1 MFSFNYI
8 FQENGV
14 ANDNSVSEKL
24 NGDSDH
30 KTIEVSENLDYT
42 FITNTN
48 SLNLFFTFHQE
59 IATSPEKLE
68 KLAAANP
75 PPSTEV
81 VAAE

>member
-1 MFSFNYI
+1 MKRILLPSFG
-8 FQENGV
+8 F
-14 ANDNSVSEKL
+14 DRRKSNSYLHQRFNVFNFVFMPL
-24 NGDSDH
+24 
-30 KTIEVSENLDYT
+30 
-42 FITNTN
+42 
-48 SLNLFFTFHQE
+48 QE